1 MKKRKQAIALITAGM
16 ILGNTVPAFAY
27 RPKITGNVLSTD
39 IIAYVDNIPI
49 HSYNYQNHT
58 YVMAEELR
66 DCGFDV
72 VWNGKN
78 RTLNI
83 TLPQKRTEKE
93 MSYGDRDRFVS
104 SARAET
110 PGKKRFDVYQ
120 TDIQVLFD
128 GKPIQTEEHAKTSVN
143 VNGNTLVLFSALKH
157 FGDVK
162 WDQEYRSSSLHTVG
176 KICTTDFGLQYEE
189 TEYIPPQN
197 FVCNLPDGVMI
208 FFDPASRQGMTW
220 DEQKPYE
227 IGRIGGV
234 NIQQWEN
241 HADDD
246 ILYVRIDKEF
256 LDILKMNCTQPEQNK
271 LQFKSALNEDFVGMA
286 GGDSLP
292 VGDRVFYKTNLSLY
306 QDGKQTEEQD
316 APIFLSMDHELYI
329 KASALEDAFGM
340 KINNAPE
347 FSDWRWDIVF
357 TKE

>member
-1 MKKRKQAIALITAGM
+1 MMKKRKMVITLMTVGI
-16 ILGNTVPAFAY
+16 ILSNTIPTFAY
-27 RPKITGNVLSTD
+27 RPKIIGNVLSTD
-39 IIAYVDNIPI
+39 IVAYVDRVPI
-49 HSYNYQNHT
+49 RSYNYQNHT

-66 DCGFDV
+66 DYGFDV
-72 VWNGKN
+72 IWNGKN

-83 TLPQKRTEKE
+83 TLPQKRTKKK
-93 MSYGDRDRFVS
+93 MSYKEEQSFLN

-128 GKPIQTEEHAKTSVN
+128 GKPIQTEENAKTSVN

-162 WDQEYRSSSLHTVG
+162 WDQECRSSSLHTVG

-189 TEYIPPQN
+189 TEYIPQN
-197 FVCNLPDGVMI
+197 FVCDLPDGVSI
-208 FFDPASRQGMTW
+208 YFDPAGRQGMTW
-220 DEQKPYE
+220 EEQKPYE
-227 IGRIGGV
+227 IGIIGGV

-246 ILYVRIDKEF
+246 IFYVRIDKSF

-271 LQFKSALNEDFVGMA
+271 LQFKSALDEDFVGMA
-286 GGDSLP
+286 GGDSFRAD
-292 VGDRVFYKTNLSLY
+292 DRVFYKTNLSLY
-306 QDGKQTEEQD
+306 QDGKQIETQD
-316 APIFLSMDHELYI
+316 APIFLSMNHELYI
-329 KASALEDAFGM
+329 KASALEEAFGM
-340 KINNAPE
+340 KINDAPE
-347 FSDWRWDIVF
+347 FRDWRWDIVF

>member
-16 ILGNTVPAFAY
+16 ILGSTVPAFAY
-27 RPKITGNVLSTD
+27 RPKIIGNVLSTD

-66 DCGFDV
+66 DYGFDV

-93 MSYGDRDRFVS
+93 MSYEEEQRFLS
-104 SARAET
+104 SAKAET

-176 KICTTDFGLQYEE
+176 KICTTDFGLQYEQ
-189 TEYIPPQN
+189 TEHIPGSFTYQASDGTYVDFSIKDFEDGGKLVLTGMCITAISGGEDNIYKYI
-197 FVCNLPDGVMI
+197 D
-208 FFDPASRQGMTW
+208 
-220 DEQKPYE
+220 Y
-227 IGRIGGV
+227 
-234 NIQQWEN
+234 IQ
-241 HADDD
+241 
-246 ILYVRIDKEF
+246 IDKQF
-256 LDILKMNCTQPEQNK
+256 LDVLKMNLTQPEQNK
-271 LQFKSALNEDFVGMA
+271 LQFKSALDGDFIGLA
-286 GGDSLP
+286 GGFP
-292 VGDRVFYKTNLSLY
+292 TVTRPAFQVYKTNLSLY
-306 QDGKQTEEQD
+306 QDNQPTAKDELPT
-316 APIFLSMDHELYI
+316 FLSMDYQLYV

-340 KINNAPE
+340 KFIPE
-347 FSDWRWDIVF
+347 FNSDGRFLDIVF